1 MKRKRESDR
10 PRKGTVISICG
21 PEGCGKTDM
30 GLSMPTPLAIVS
42 VDPNTEAVVEKA
54 IAEGRIHTDAV
65 MQHYID
71 MPAIA
76 FSDQDDVQA
85 EAYTSW
91 EEMISILRP
100 YINTDDED
108 RPRSIVLDTA
118 TEVDRLNVLAE
129 FGKTDQISP
138 ESRRNRMG
146 PVNSR
151 YIGLIRS
158 LQNAGIHVGL
168 LHRVSEQWASVE
180 TRGRSE
186 ERRERVEGVFAWDR
200 KGFKE
205 TGNICSV
212 EVVLA
217 HDQGR
222 SEKLAGQFGM
232 QVRRSTLRPALKGA
246 EFWGRHKL
254 ADGTTRIRKASWA
267 FLMAQVIAGTTVEE
281 WL

>member
-1 MKRKRESDR
+1 MKKRRNDR
-10 PRKGTVISICG
+10 PRKGTVLSIVG

-30 GLSMPTPLAIVS
+30 GLTMPTPMAVVS
-42 VDPNTEAVVEKA
+42 VDPNTEAIVEKA
-54 IAEGRIHTDAV
+54 IKEGRISEDAIS
-65 MQHYID
+65 QHYIT

-76 FSDQDDVQA
+76 FGDQDDVKTEA
-85 EAYTSW
+85 EESW
-91 EEMISILRP
+91 VELIKALRP
-100 YINTDDED
+100 YINLDDDD
-108 RPRSIVLDTA
+108 RPRSVLLDTA
-118 TEVDRLNVLAE
+118 TEIDRLNVLEE

-138 ESRRNRMG
+138 EARRNRMG

-158 LQNAGIHVGL
+158 IQNAGVHVGL
-168 LHRVSEQWASVE
+168 LHRAQEQWATIE

-212 EVVLA
+212 EVILA

-222 SEKLAGQFGM
+222 SEKLVGQFGM

-246 EFWGRHKL
+246 EFWGRHRL
-254 ADGTTRIRKASWA
+254 EDGTRVRKASWA
-267 FLMAQVIAGTTVEE
+267 FLMSQVMDEPVEN